1 MVTFDPSLVDPHTW
15 GKNPSATHSELLASD
30 MKRGVSQLHYAAG
43 SLAANPRSFFDG
55 WMCFPLSGVTLGE
68 HMLGEGIQGVPAQLL
83 WNDPVMTY
91 NFVVTL
97 KPWIAAL
104 GMYALAYFWTGSW
117 AAAVI
122 AGFLF
127 GFHPMRLND
136 LTHPSVVGNEWIPII
151 LLYMDLVFTRRRWRD
166 ALVLTVVACLQIL
179 TSMYVILQSL
189 FIAGIYGVFLFWKH
203 RASIPS
209 ILPKLILVGGALA
222 ATGAWV
228 FGPYLETREVWDVLH
243 RPKGFKMPPWYI
255 RIGYEY
261 FPGISLLS
269 LAGIGIVDRLF
280 GARSQRGYDPR
291 LPLLL
296 AGLLAVWFLFP
307 FRVPLTEV
315 IVPTL
320 EQLLR
325 LFVPGVAAGRAP
337 FKVFFA
343 VVIPLALFAAYG
355 VRALGGVFTGVP
367 RSIILGMVALACVSE
382 VFVPAAA
389 EWSFGKPISS
399 SPYRLRPPDEDLEAV
414 RDLPPGAVLDLPGN
428 YSYFWMGNLGR
439 YALLGAYHGRRIS
452 TCKASFGTPVKFIVN
467 TMSRRLPDPDAARE
481 LWALGFRTVI
491 FHVQDVE
498 HVRRD
503 ATSLLEKL
511 ADPAAGPHLVP
522 IATGKTIRVARLVA
536 DGPVTTDVRSL
547 SPATRPRSSRKGG
560 RAPLSFAVRGGA
572 ATFRHPDPI
581 EPTDLLV
588 TWKRGHA
595 AVLSQRVRALLP
607 LALAAGRT
615 TEITVG
621 ARSPEP
627 SDEEYDVTLAL
638 ADDPSVVLGS
648 ERIAVQSPTP

>member
-15 GKNPSATHSELLASD
+15 GTNPSPKHAELLASD
-30 MKRGVSQLHYAAG
+30 LKRGVSQLHYAST

-55 WMCFPLSGVTLGE
+55 WMCFPISGVTLGE
-68 HMLGEGIQGVPAQLL
+68 HMLGEGVQGVPAQLL
-83 WNDPVMTY
+83 WSDPVATY

-97 KPWIAAL
+97 KPWIAAV

-117 AAAVI
+117 AAALV

-136 LTHPSVVGNEWIPII
+136 LTHPSVVGNEWIPTI
-151 LLYMDLVFTRRRWRD
+151 LLYMDLLFIRYRWRD
-166 ALVLTVVACLQIL
+166 ALALTVVACLQIL
-179 TSMYVILQSL
+179 TSMYVILQAL
-189 FIAGIYGVFLFWKH
+189 FIAGTYGVFLLWRH
-203 RASIPS
+203 RAALPS
-209 ILPKLILVGGALA
+209 LLPKLILVGGALA
-222 ATGAWV
+222 ATGVWV
-228 FGPYLETREVWDVLH
+228 FGPYLETREVWEVLN
-243 RPKGFKMPPWYI
+243 RPKGFKMPPWYF

-261 FPGISLLS
+261 FPGVCLLV
-269 LAGIGIVDRLF
+269 LAAVGIVDRMF
-280 GARSQRGYDPR
+280 GAPSRRGYDPR

-296 AGLLAVWFLFP
+296 AALLPVWFLFP
-307 FRVPLTEV
+307 LRVPLTEW

-320 EQLLR
+320 DQLLR
-325 LFVPGVAAGRAP
+325 SYVPGADAGRAP

-343 VVIPLALFAAYG
+343 VVIPLAIFAAYG
-355 VRALGGVFTGVP
+355 VRALGTAFTAVP
-367 RSIILGMVALACVSE
+367 RSFVLGMVALASVSE

-389 EWSFGKPISS
+389 EWSFGKPIAS
-399 SPYRLRPPDEDLEAV
+399 SPYRLRPPDEDIEAV

-428 YSYFWMGNLGR
+428 YNYLWMGNLGR

-467 TMSRRLPDPDAARE
+467 SMSRRLPDPDAARE

-503 ATSLLEKL
+503 ATALLQKL

-547 SPATRPRSSRKGG
+547 SPAPTPRLPRPMG
-560 RAPLSFAVRGGA
+560 RAPLSFAVRSGA

-588 TWKRGHA
+588 TWRQGDT
-595 AVLSQRVRALLP
+595 AVHSNVVRALLP
-607 LALAAGRT
+607 LALAANRT
-615 TEITVG
+615 TEITVVTRG
-621 ARSPEP
+621 PETP
-627 SDEEYDVTLAL
+627 GIGYDVTLAL
-638 ADDPSVVLGS
+638 ADAPDVILGR
-648 ERIAVQSPTP
+648 ERIIVKDPGT